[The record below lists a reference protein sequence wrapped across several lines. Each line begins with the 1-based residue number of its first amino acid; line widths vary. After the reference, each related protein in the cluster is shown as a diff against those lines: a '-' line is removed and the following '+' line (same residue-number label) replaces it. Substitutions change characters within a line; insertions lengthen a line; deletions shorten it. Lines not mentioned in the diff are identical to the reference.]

1 MKSRTLLPPFQNKS
15 YVWTQTALRNKSYI
29 WWNFSQTSR
38 NKLECCR
45 KQCKGC
51 CLWTTKSNNSL
62 HFFNNWCLDSTAS
75 THINAHFGAIR
86 CHPPKMAGFQCD
98 WRQKF
103 TTLLWTALARRKALS
118 ESYATHTKRFV
129 LKVWNMT
136 LSPRIS
142 WNVNFCFETEG
153 VLNCV
158 CNCNGSRDLCGEMMH
173 TSNA

>member
-86 CHPPKMAGFQCD
+86 PKWQASNAIGAKSSRLYYGQP
-98 WRQKF
+98 
-103 TTLLWTALARRKALS
+103 RKALS

-142 WNVNFCFETEG
+142 WNVTF
-153 VLNCV
+153 VLK
-158 CNCNGSRDLCGEMMH
+158 RREY
-173 TSNA
+173 